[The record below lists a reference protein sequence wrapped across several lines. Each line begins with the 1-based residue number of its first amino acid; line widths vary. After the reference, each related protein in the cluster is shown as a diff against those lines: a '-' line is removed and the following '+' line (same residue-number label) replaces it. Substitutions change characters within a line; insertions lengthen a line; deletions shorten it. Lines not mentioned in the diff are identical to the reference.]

1 MSKVSHGWFVINITN
16 YYSSYSKIHC
26 FINHLICIWTFKKKL
41 FLEIQP
47 FNSFQQRFFKFLY
60 GEVLLETL
68 SSRREAWAFNELGRY
83 HTRPSQFNWGPENG
97 YFGKTHFRDPNINA
111 RIFWLI
117 EKRPKKR
124 SEVQQMPKNDQTVIP
139 TFLTSHIRN
148 FV

>member
-83 HTRPSQFNWGPENG
+83 HTRPSQFNWGPGATFLYFAFFTTIPKNG
-97 YFGKTHFRDPNINA
+97 PRNGPKF
-111 RIFWLI
+111 
-117 EKRPKKR
+117 KKR
-124 SEVQQMPKNDQTVIP
+124 
-139 TFLTSHIRN
+139 
-148 FV
+148 